1 MTLEIRK
8 IYPYTKDSM
17 KPYMTF
23 LLSFTVSRTVDFE
36 KETVKKQLIQL
47 TWCQKFKNKFKLRE
61 NNTVYWSKEMS
72 WGDSVFKNTAR
83 FVLTLKVN
91 SVLFLRVIVD
101 LVANFYNVL
110 LVSWIFNWGKL
121 MRKQTKT
128 PCIKHLH
135 RFIGKQWWYFSAL
148 Y

>member
-1 MTLEIRK
+1 
-8 IYPYTKDSM
+8 M

-128 PCIKHLH
+128 PCIKLVH